1 MKFKVILTLLLPVP
15 RWEVDNTDLLSNSNI
30 SKIVRANIAF
40 ASTLF
45 KEYRNDLIKRPAF
58 FKRPP
63 RIGVQ
68 VISSMFNKR
77 PALIKRPPRLS
88 THPIKWGA

>member
-15 RWEVDNTDLLSNSNI
+15 RWAVDNTDLLSNSNI
-30 SKIVRANIAF
+30 SKTVRANIAF

-63 RIGVQ
+63 RISAQ
-68 VISSMFNKR
+68 VISPTFNR
-77 PALIKRPPRLS
+77 HPALIKCPPQLS
-88 THPIKWGA
+88 AHPIKGGA